1 MSDEIDSKKDY
12 VIEVVE
18 NVGNVSLLLIRT
30 CVYFTLNSNEQASV
44 VISQNQHGNMKNGS
58 EKNEELLYQKI
69 VKKKMF
75 VKLT

>member
-44 VISQNQHGNMKNGS
+44 VISQINMATWKTVLKTI
-58 EKNEELLYQKI
+58 EALHYRKI
-69 VKKKMF
+69 VKK
-75 VKLT
+75 